1 MQNLRNLLPTK
12 YTPCTVRYA
21 NTQIDTKTM
30 LIIISYHYCHHRLH
44 SLCITKRKCLLN
56 IPLDQAKLS
65 ISYTQ
70 THAGLH
76 TCGRGFEIVRGCL
89 LKGRGLSS
97 SSYVHCT
104 RTHTSFQ
111 ERQCCNLLL
120 TRFSNASFNK
130 ARLLNDGKEKG
141 QQKPVKLIPF
151 LH

>member
-1 MQNLRNLLPTK
+1 MNQPKIRCELYKLFVSCMRRNFLKRRICEIYYPRNIH
-12 YTPCTVRYA
+12 PVRYA

-76 TCGRGFEIVRGCL
+76 TCGRGFAIVRGCL

-97 SSYVHCT
+97 SSYVHV
-104 RTHTSFQ
+104 HIQVFKKDNVAIS
-111 ERQCCNLLL
+111 
-120 TRFSNASFNK
+120 S
-130 ARLLNDGKEKG
+130 
-141 QQKPVKLIPF
+141 
-151 LH
+151 